1 MEPLPPTD
9 GNVPA
14 PPQAHGRGGTSL
26 DDEASAR
33 LRPLADD
40 VKAVLSVT
48 RPDASAEASM
58 GFLAGLVDR

>member
-1 MEPLPPTD
+1 MATFLLLHRRMA
-9 GNVPA
+9 G
-14 PPQAHGRGGTSL
+14 GGTSL

>member
-1 MEPLPPTD
+1 MATFLLLHRRM
-9 GNVPA
+9 A
-14 PPQAHGRGGTSL
+14 GGTAL
-26 DDEASAR
+26 ADEASAR

>member
-1 MEPLPPTD
+1 MATFLLFHRRM
-9 GNVPA
+9 A
-14 PPQAHGRGGTSL
+14 GGTAL

-58 GFLAGLVDR
+58 GFLAELVDRWF